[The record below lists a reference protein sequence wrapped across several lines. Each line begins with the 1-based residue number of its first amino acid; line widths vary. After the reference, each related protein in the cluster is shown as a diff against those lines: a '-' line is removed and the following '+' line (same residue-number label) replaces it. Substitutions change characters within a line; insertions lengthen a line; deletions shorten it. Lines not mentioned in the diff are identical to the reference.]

1 MGGYKLV
8 FKPKASKDI
17 QKIDIVSQKRIIKK
31 LKFFMSQKNPLD
43 YAIKL
48 AGEEEAHYRWRV
60 GTYRVVFDV
69 KGLSIIILRVQHRRE
84 VYRK

>member
-1 MGGYKLV
+1 MGQFKLV
-8 FKPKASKDI
+8 FKPKANKDI

-31 LKFFMSQKNPLD
+31 LKFFMSQSNPLD

-48 AGEEEAHYRWRV
+48 AGEDEANYRWRI

-69 KGLSIIILRVQHRRE
+69 NKDSITILRVQHRRE
-84 VYRK
+84 VYKK